1 MKIINAEDTI
11 AFLRRYNEWRRG
23 SETMDQPEPKEVGEH
38 LEAAATHLARLETLS
53 QHSVMLGRIAGLVH
67 EFTEEDE
74 DTTLTCVAR
83 LCARY
88 YDQKANGSW
97 EYLEKLEREEGRE

>member
-1 MKIINAEDTI
+1 MKIINAQDTI
-11 AFLRRYNEWRRG
+11 NFLRRYNEWRRG

-38 LEAAATHLARLETLS
+38 LEAAATHIEMLS
-53 QHSVMLGRIAGLVH
+53 RHSVMLGRVAGLVH
-67 EFTEEDE
+67 EFAEEDE

-88 YDQKANGSW
+88 YDQKAHGSW
-97 EYLEKLEREEGRE
+97 EYLEKLEKEVGHE

>member
-1 MKIINAEDTI
+1 MKIITAEETI

-23 SETMDQPEPKEVGEH
+23 DETMNQPEPKDVSEH
-38 LEAAATHLARLETLS
+38 LEAAISHIELLAR
-53 QHSVMLGRIAGLVH
+53 HSAMLGRVAGLVH
-67 EFTEEDE
+67 EFAEEDE

-88 YDQKANGSW
+88 YDQKSHGSW
-97 EYLEKLEREEGRE
+97 EYLQKLEQEAGRE